1 MNKNNIIKS
10 SNNDKMANNYQV
22 FDDNLAN
29 LFNNIKKNEKIII
42 NIKNYQNNNFHDD
55 IYLNN
60 INFKKVYLNK
70 MEEIIDFKNN
80 NLNKN
85 DYQTLFVNRALL
97 KKSYSPNP
105 INIKKNSISEKV
117 ILRHNTDNIF
127 NNFIDKKKESIINNN
142 LLKIQNRNKIKKKRY
157 MN

>member
-60 INFKKVYLNK
+60 I
-70 MEEIIDFKNN
+70 
-80 NLNKN
+80 
-85 DYQTLFVNRALL
+85 TL
-97 KKSYSPNP
+97 
-105 INIKKNSISEKV
+105 
-117 ILRHNTDNIF
+117 T
-127 NNFIDKKKESIINNN
+127 SII
-142 LLKIQNRNKIKKKRY
+142 I
-157 MN
+157 